1 MATDRYWARLSLQTR
16 LFVMML
22 SALMGIALGSPN
34 PSHARERATDA
45 DPAGALDALHGL
57 KSTDYFVHQSPSLGR
72 PFNIYVKVPENTER
86 GAAKLPV
93 IYLLDGGETFPII
106 GAYSHYL
113 TFAEEMPEAIIVGI
127 SYGTDIPSKG
137 NMRVTDFTAPAAE
150 NASYGGAAEFLAMIE
165 NELFP
170 KVERDY
176 PADPNRRVLVG
187 MSLGGQFVLH
197 AALAKPALFESLI
210 AVNPALHRN
219 LQHFVDA
226 LERMPSAPDN
236 RKTYLYVVS
245 TEKDDPRF
253 REPALKWIASAKA
266 KKGRPWCLFVDELD
280 GESHLSGL
288 PRAFRNAM
296 RWMHGANPTCEP

>member
-1 MATDRYWARLSLQTR
+1 MAIDRNWARLSLQTR

-34 PSHARERATDA
+34 PAHARERAPDA

-72 PFNIYVKVPENTER
+72 PFHIYVKVPENAER

-106 GAYSHYL
+106 AAYSHYL

-127 SYGTDIPSKG
+127 SYGTDDPENG
-137 NMRVTDFTAPAAE
+137 NMRVTDFTAPAAD
-150 NASYGGAAEFLAMIE
+150 NPAYGGAEKFLQMIE
-165 NELFP
+165 NELIP
-170 KVERDY
+170 RIERDY
-176 PADPNRRVLVG
+176 PADVKRRALVG
-187 MSLGGQFVLH
+187 MSLGGQFVLY
-197 AALAKPALFESLI
+197 AASNKPDLFDGFVAI
-210 AVNPALHRN
+210 NPALHRN
-219 LQHFVDA
+219 LPRFLDA
-226 LERMPSAPDN
+226 LKDIPSTEGAN
-236 RKTYLYVVS
+236 QARFYVVS
-245 TEKDDPRF
+245 TGDDDPRF
-253 REPALKWIASAKA
+253 REPAAQWISAAKA
-266 KKGRPWCLFVDELD
+266 MKSRPWCLNIDQID

-296 RWMHGANPTCEP
+296 RWMNETKPRCEP